1 MITVS
6 FLGSKASPFGFR
18 VQGHALC
25 GKSGTDIVCAAVS
38 SAAYMAAN
46 TVTEILGIAAETEV
60 KDSFM
65 ELIIPKADADKAKT
79 VLSGLELHLSQLSG
93 QYPKNIE
100 IIYTEVT
107 KC

>member
-1 MITVS
+1 MITIS
-6 FLGSKASPFGFR
+6 FLGTKGSLLGFR

-46 TVTEILGIAAETEV
+46 TLTEILEIQAETEV
-60 KDSFM
+60 KDGYM
-65 ELIIPKADADKAKT
+65 EVSIPKSDADKAKT
-79 VLSGLELHLSQLSG
+79 VMSGLELHLSQLSG

-100 IIYTEVT
+100 IVYTEVT